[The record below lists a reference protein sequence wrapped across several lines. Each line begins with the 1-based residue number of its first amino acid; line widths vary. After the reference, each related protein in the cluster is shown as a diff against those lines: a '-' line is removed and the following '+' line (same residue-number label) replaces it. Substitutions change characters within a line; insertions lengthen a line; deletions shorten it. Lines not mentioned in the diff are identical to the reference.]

1 MYPIVV
7 DNLTIE
13 KFAPDIDEWARPFE
27 AATAAGLL
35 FVVAELGDRIAGYA
49 YCCSA
54 WKTRPACRQ
63 TVGDSICVAPSAA
76 GHRKRGLADAGRLRA
91 VGFKHERW
99 LDTVL
104 LQRSLAGAR

>member
-1 MYPIVV
+1 V
-7 DNLTIE
+7 DTLTIE

-54 WKTRPACRQ
+54 WKTRPAYRQ
-63 TVGDSICVAPSAA
+63 TVEDSIYVAPWAA

>member
-7 DNLTIE
+7 DTLTIE

-54 WKTRPACRQ
+54 WKTRPSCRQ
-63 TVGDSICVAPSAA
+63 TVGDSIYVAPWAA
-76 GHRKRGLADAGRLRA
+76 GHRKRGLADPGRLQA

-99 LDTVL
+99 LATGL
-104 LQRSLAGAR
+104 RQSRLGGAR

>member
-1 MYPIVV
+1 V
-7 DNLTIE
+7 DILTIE
-13 KFAPDIDEWARPFE
+13 KFAIDEWARPFE
-27 AATAAGLL
+27 AATAA
-35 FVVAELGDRIAGYA
+35 VCYSWSPNSVTTIASYA

-54 WKTRPACRQ
+54 WKTRPAYRQ
-63 TVGDSICVAPSAA
+63 TVEDSIYVAPWAA
-76 GHRKRGLADAGRLRA
+76 GHRKRGLADAERLRA